1 MLDATF
7 WVAISFLL
15 FIALLLYKKIPKIV
29 LNQLDNKI
37 AELKGKIDEAEIL
50 KSNSEKLLSDAQ
62 SKLEKSD
69 DENTE
74 IQKKAQKISDEEN
87 IISKEKMSRSLIN
100 KENTAY
106 SKIER
111 AKNDAINQ
119 VKKEATKIAIE
130 TVEKILIENLDVK
143 KQEEINLS
151 KLKHSINK
159 LENTNEYLLIYAI
172 HHKKVVFLLIYKNK
186 CNSLLFVPL

>member
-29 LNQLDNKI
+29 LNQIDNKI

-69 DENTE
+69 DENIE
-74 IQKKAQKISDEEN
+74 IQKK
-87 IISKEKMSRSLIN
+87 
-100 KENTAY
+100 
-106 SKIER
+106 
-111 AKNDAINQ
+111 
-119 VKKEATKIAIE
+119 
-130 TVEKILIENLDVK
+130 
-143 KQEEINLS
+143 
-151 KLKHSINK
+151 
-159 LENTNEYLLIYAI
+159 
-172 HHKKVVFLLIYKNK
+172 HKKLVMMKLLYLKKK
-186 CNSLLFVPL
+186 CHVH

>member
-29 LNQLDNKI
+29 LDQLDNKI
-37 AELKGKIDEAEIL
+37 AVLKGKIG
-50 KSNSEKLLSDAQ
+50 
-62 SKLEKSD
+62 D
-69 DENTE
+69 DE
-74 IQKKAQKISDEEN
+74 I

-100 KENTAY
+100 KETAAY
-106 SKIER
+106 SKIEQ

-159 LENTNEYLLIYAI
+159 LENTY
-172 HHKKVVFLLIYKNK
+172 
-186 CNSLLFVPL
+186 

>member
-50 KSNSEKLLSDAQ
+50 KSNSEKLLSNAQ

-69 DENTE
+69 DENIE
-74 IQKKAQKISDEEN
+74 IQKKAQKISDDE
-87 IISKEKMSRSLIN
+87 IVVSKEKMSRSLIN
-100 KENTAY
+100 KETAAY
-106 SKIER
+106 SKIEQ

-130 TVEKILIENLDVK
+130 TVEKVLIENLDVK

-159 LENTNEYLLIYAI
+159 LENTN
-172 HHKKVVFLLIYKNK
+172 
-186 CNSLLFVPL
+186 

>member
-29 LNQLDNKI
+29 LDQLDNKI

-69 DENTE
+69 DEN
-74 IQKKAQKISDEEN
+74 IQFVKNESAENRKSILQSYDQLLNEKYEVKLNQKTID
-87 IISKEKMSRSLIN
+87 RV
-100 KENTAY
+100 
-106 SKIER
+106 
-111 AKNDAINQ
+111 KNYF
-119 VKKEATKIAIE
+119 K
-130 TVEKILIENLDVK
+130 
-143 KQEEINLS
+143 
-151 KLKHSINK
+151 
-159 LENTNEYLLIYAI
+159 
-172 HHKKVVFLLIYKNK
+172 
-186 CNSLLFVPL
+186 